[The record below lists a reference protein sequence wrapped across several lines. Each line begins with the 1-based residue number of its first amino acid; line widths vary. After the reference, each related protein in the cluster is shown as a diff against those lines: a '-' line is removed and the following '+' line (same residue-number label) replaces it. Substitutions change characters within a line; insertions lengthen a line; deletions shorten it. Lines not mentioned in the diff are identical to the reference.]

1 MSAVSESDPRS
12 RVGSWYIP
20 YGESSSQ
27 YLHCQ
32 AVQDSVTHTAH
43 SSKRFVL
50 SLQWKPSFTFSGN
63 VTILATLVMDYRTY
77 WTNVTSN
84 VITVMSEEYEDIK
97 VYGGQYDF
105 GDYDYFQE
113 DNSLMESVISTQ
125 MLVDFQKRSTEVEDE
140 PEVRAVRPSVSTSP
154 EPEPGVDDGLA
165 PSGPEARTGGRRD
178 STYRSVLLWPR
189 REKTTTTTTATI
201 TRTVGSLLGSW
212 DSTTTSRTL
221 DRNFDA
227 WWRLPVTIPAS
238 RDQEGFFRP
247 TLLADRQDRLTTTT
261 YRSILIQR
269 RKDSQSTK
277 TKQTSPDESVI
288 PSIKPWQEDGHS
300 KENVNIP
307 IIISHNKDNIDQ
319 NSLETNIVQSVTESF
334 SKLNRLIVTPSN
346 QNVRKSTY
354 KTSNIQEIDA
364 VFNDNKEPYSK
375 MNAEHGSWDN
385 SSATKHTCYTRILY
399 IVYLLLFLLMS

>member
-1 MSAVSESDPRS
+1 MSALSDAEPRE

-32 AVQDSVTHTAH
+32 SVQDSVTHTGH
-43 SSKRFVL
+43 SSKRYVL
-50 SLQWKPSFTFSGN
+50 SLQWKPSYTFSGN

-84 VITVMSEEYEDIK
+84 AITVMSEEYEDIK

-140 PEVRAVRPSVSTSP
+140 PEVSPVRPSPSPSPSP
-154 EPEPGVDDGLA
+154 EPEP
-165 PSGPEARTGGRRD
+165 EARIVGWRD
-178 STYRSVLLWPR
+178 TTYRSVLLWPKE
-189 REKTTTTTTATI
+189 EKTTT
-201 TRTVGSLLGSW
+201 R
-212 DSTTTSRTL
+212 STTERSLYTTSSPTTSAL

-227 WWRLPVTIPAS
+227 WWRLPVTIPAW
-238 RDQEGFFRP
+238 QEQESFFRP

-261 YRSILIQR
+261 YRSVLMQP
-269 RKDSQSTK
+269 RKDTQSTK
-277 TKQTSPDESVI
+277 TKQKSQDKSVI
-288 PSIKPWQEDGHS
+288 PTIKPWQEDGHS
-300 KENVNIP
+300 KEEVNIP
-307 IIISHNKDNIDQ
+307 IIIGHNKDNIDQ
-319 NSLETNIVQSVTESF
+319 NSLETNTVQSVTESF

-364 VFNDNKEPYSK
+364 VFNNKKEPYSK
-375 MNAEHGSWDN
+375 MSAEHGSWDN
-385 SSATKHTCYTRILY
+385 SSATRHTLY
-399 IVYLLLFLLMS
+399 SVYLLLFLVMR

>member
-1 MSAVSESDPRS
+1 MSAVSDDDRRE

-32 AVQDSVTHTAH
+32 SVQDSVTHTGH
-43 SSKRFVL
+43 SSKRYVL

-77 WTNVTSN
+77 WTNITSN
-84 VITVMSEEYEDIK
+84 AITVMSEEYEDIK
-97 VYGGQYDF
+97 VYGGQFDF

-140 PEVRAVRPSVSTSP
+140 PEESPVRASVSTSP
-154 EPEPGVDDGLA
+154 EPEA
-165 PSGPEARTGGRRD
+165 RSGGWGGGET
-178 STYRSVLLWPR
+178 TYRSVLLWPR
-189 REKTTTTTTATI
+189 QEKTTTTTTAG
-201 TRTVGSLLGSW
+201 RLVGSW
-212 DSTTTSRTL
+212 DTADSPTTTSSRSL

-227 WWRLPVTIPAS
+227 WWRLPVTIPAWQ
-238 RDQEGFFRP
+238 DQESFFRP
-247 TLLADRQDRLTTTT
+247 TLLAERQDRLTTTT
-261 YRSILIQR
+261 FRSILMQPR
-269 RKDSQSTK
+269 RGTQSTK
-277 TKQTSPDESVI
+277 KTKQKSQDKSVI
-288 PSIKPWQEDGHS
+288 PSMTPW
-300 KENVNIP
+300 KEVGPSSWEEVNIP
-307 IIISHNKDNIDQ
+307 ILIGHNKDNVDQ
-319 NSLETNIVQSVTESF
+319 NSLETNTVQSVTESF

-364 VFNDNKEPYSK
+364 VFNDKKEPYSK
-375 MNAEHGSWDN
+375 MSAEHGSWDN
-385 SSATKHTCYTRILY
+385 SSASRHTLY
-399 IVYLLLFLLMS
+399 IVYLLLFLVVS

>member
-1 MSAVSESDPRS
+1 MSAVSEADPGA

-32 AVQDSVTHTAH
+32 SVQDSVTHTAH
-43 SSKRFVL
+43 SSKRYVL
-50 SLQWKPSFTFSGN
+50 SLQWKPSYTFSGN

-84 VITVMSEEYEDIK
+84 VINVMSEEYEDVK

-140 PEVRAVRPSVSTSP
+140 PAVRPVRPSVSTSP
-154 EPEPGVDDGLA
+154 EPEAGVDDGLT
-165 PSGPEARTGGRRD
+165 PTGPEGRTWERRD
-178 STYRSVLLWPR
+178 TTHRSVLLWPR
-189 REKTTTTTTATI
+189 REKTTTTTT
-201 TRTVGSLLGSW
+201 VGSLVGSW
-212 DSTTTSRTL
+212 DSTVSPTTSRTL

-238 RDQEGFFRP
+238 QDQDSFFRA

-261 YRSILIQR
+261 YRSVLIQR
-269 RKDSQSTK
+269 RKGTQSTK
-277 TKQTSPDESVI
+277 TKQKSQEDSVI
-288 PSIKPWQEDGHS
+288 PSIEPWKEVGPS
-300 KENVNIP
+300 TENVNIP
-307 IIISHNKDNIDQ
+307 ILIAHNNKDNIDQ
-319 NSLETNIVQSVTESF
+319 NSLETNTVKSVTESF
-334 SKLNRLIVTPSN
+334 SKLNRLIVTPIN

-354 KTSNIQEIDA
+354 KTSDIQEIDA

-385 SSATKHTCYTRILY
+385 SSATRHTCYIRILY
-399 IVYLLLFLLMS
+399 IVYLLLLLVMS